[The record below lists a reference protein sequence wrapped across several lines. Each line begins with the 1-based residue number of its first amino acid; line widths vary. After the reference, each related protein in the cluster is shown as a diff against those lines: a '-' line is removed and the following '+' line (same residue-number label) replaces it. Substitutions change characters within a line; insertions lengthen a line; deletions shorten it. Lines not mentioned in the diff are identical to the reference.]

1 MTFDKAVFINC
12 PFDPDYAGILRPI
25 VFTAL
30 YFGLEPRLASERL
43 NSAEPR
49 ISKIIELIRSS
60 KYGIH
65 DLSRIQAAKA
75 GDLFRLNMPLELG
88 IDLGCR
94 EFGDGELAQKR
105 VLILEEAPYRYQAA
119 LSDLSGSDIAA
130 HNGEPLDAMRC
141 VRNWLVTELRLRRAI
156 GAQGLWNKFNDFADA
171 DFEQMRETGNS
182 DVDIESRPISEMIDA
197 MKEWIAANRS

>member
-1 MTFDKAVFINC
+1 MSFERTVFINC

-60 KYGIH
+60 KFGIH
-65 DLSRIQAAKA
+65 DLSRIQSSAE
-75 GDLFRLNMPLELG
+75 GEFFRLNMPLELG

-94 EFGDGELAQKR
+94 EFGSGQFAQKR
-105 VLILEEAPYRYQAA
+105 VLILEAEKYRYQAA
-119 LSDLSGSDIAA
+119 LSDLSGSDIMA
-130 HNGEPLDAMRC
+130 HGSEPLTAMRC
-141 VRNWLVTELRLRRAI
+141 VRNWLVSELRLKRAI

-171 DFEQMRETGNS
+171 DFEQMNQTGNS
-182 DVDIESRPISEMIDA
+182 DVDIESRPISDMTDA
-197 MKEWIAANRS
+197 MRDWISANR